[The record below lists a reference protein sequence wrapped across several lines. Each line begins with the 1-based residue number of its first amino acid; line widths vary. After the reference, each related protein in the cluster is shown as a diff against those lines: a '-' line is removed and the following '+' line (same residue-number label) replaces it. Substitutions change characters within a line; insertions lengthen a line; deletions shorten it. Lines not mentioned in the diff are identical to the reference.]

1 MSDAATENH
10 LDNILAFMS
19 LSDPK
24 YKFEK
29 MHRYPLS
36 HFSPAL
42 VFATQDDEAIAES
55 LDANVNTPEIFIDAE
70 MEDVRDCKIDI
81 SILTAGS
88 EKGVQYQVCRYRL
101 LSAKEKR
108 GLYFAGFPAVEAVYG
123 HIHENGTFNTGKVM
137 YVRRGQKWLVAPG
150 RANPM
155 APLYI
160 AENTQNVRCIFGVIF
175 RQYFKW
181 TVTLGYE
188 GFPHISLTCTP
199 EGAREVFRL
208 SDLPEGKMRRSAI
221 RHWVSEHSRRKK
233 SDPNEFVKVLDYLRG
248 ETVFTWNGLR
258 CSIKPSTSD
267 INHYY
272 KLHPDKQPKQIIH
285 AIHQ

>member
-1 MSDAATENH
+1 MSDATEQY
-10 LDNILAFMS
+10 LDNILSFMA

-42 VFATQDDEAIAES
+42 VVSTPRDEAVAES
-55 LDANVNTPEIFIDAE
+55 LDANANTPEIFADAE
-70 MEDVRDCKIDI
+70 MEDVRDRKVDI
-81 SILTAGS
+81 SVLTAGS
-88 EKGVQYQVCRYRL
+88 ETGIKYQVCRYRL
-101 LSAKEKR
+101 LSTKEKR

-123 HIHENGTFNTGKVM
+123 HISEDGTFNTGKVM

-155 APLYI
+155 SPLYTD
-160 AENTQNVRCIFGVIF
+160 ENTQSLRCVFGLIF

-181 TVTLGYE
+181 TVTIGYE

-199 EGAREVFRL
+199 EGARDVFRL
-208 SDLPEGKMRRSAI
+208 RDLPEGKMRRTAI
-221 RHWVSEHSRRKK
+221 RHWVGEHMRRKK

-248 ETVFTWNGLR
+248 ETSFTWNGLR
-258 CSIKPSTSD
+258 CSITPSESD
-267 INHYY
+267 LNHYQR
-272 KLHPDKQPKQIIH
+272 LHPQR
-285 AIHQ
+285 AVL